1 LYFENCLQT
10 YIIMIYLCC
19 GELTHEIC
27 PNIYIHP
34 VGWVLIRVECPVH
47 IEQLTEDRYGL
58 CLCDGGL
65 EREGRGAQ
73 LCIHRLTE
81 AKNVS
86 VFVYFL

>member
-1 LYFENCLQT
+1 
-10 YIIMIYLCC
+10 MIYLCC